1 MSSARPSNPERFAPR
16 WRPLAW
22 VMQHPIP
29 AGMDVAPGRGAL
41 RVRPG
46 RRPAST
52 AGRFPP
58 FRGAR
63 GRFAPRFLAVLVGRI
78 SFWGKSKS
86 PLATKLVGG
95 YRSPLSGRF
104 VNSGLPFLVQDC
116 RWSKAYRPANYLV
129 LLLNFL
135 HETGCDGTGCVVG
148 VRADDDALKF
158 VSALGRGHVGHA
170 DHEPSP
176 YRPVASH
183 GFGLAGRVK
192 RPRVLRA
199 LPGAVGIVR
208 SSNLE
213 TAYG

>member
-1 MSSARPSNPERFAPR
+1 M
-16 WRPLAW
+16 
-22 VMQHPIP
+22 V
-29 AGMDVAPGRGAL
+29 
-41 RVRPG
+41 
-46 RRPAST
+46 T
-52 AGRFPP
+52 
-58 FRGAR
+58 
-63 GRFAPRFLAVLVGRI
+63 PRFWAVLTGRI
-78 SFWGKSKS
+78 SIWEKSKS

-95 YRSPLSGRF
+95 YSTPLSGRF
-104 VNSGLPFLVQDC
+104 VNSGLPFLVLDC
-116 RWSKAYRPANYLV
+116 RWSKRTDQTNYLV

-148 VRADDDALKF
+148 VIANDDTLEF
-158 VSALGRGHVGHA
+158 VSASGRGHVGHA

-183 GFGLAGRVK
+183 GFRLGGRVK

-199 LPGAVGIVR
+199 LPGAIGLVR